1 MKPSV
6 LISRFVASLIACATV
21 VSAQTLE
28 LHQAER
34 LPTPVIDPASDDA
47 TLALKRFSLPAGLEA
62 KLWAAEPMLANP
74 VAFDFDEKGRLFV
87 SETYRYRSS
96 VLDIRDYMGMLEL
109 DLALR
114 TIEDRAALHKKVF
127 GAQAKDFAIEGEV
140 VRLVEDT
147 NGDGV
152 ADKSR
157 AFADGF
163 NTELDGI
170 ASGVLARHGK
180 VWFTNI
186 PSLWLLEENAGAVKK
201 TELLRGFGV
210 RYNFTGHDFHGLA
223 MGHDGKIYYTIG
235 DRGAHV
241 PGKEGQVVD
250 LPDEGGVFRSN
261 PDGTEFELVARG
273 LRNPQ
278 ELVFDEHGN
287 LFTGDN
293 DSDQSDMERLVYVV
307 EGGDSGW
314 RVGYQHAPL
323 GKGGPWIRDGL
334 FKPEFPGRPAY
345 PLPPVCNIEDG
356 PSGLTY
362 YPGTGLDPKYAGH
375 FFITHF
381 KGSIARSGIQTY
393 TLKQKGATFAP
404 TSSQQFM
411 GGVLPT
417 DVTFGPD
424 GKLYI
429 LDWVDG
435 WPKSNKGRVYGISPV
450 KPDPVQVK
458 ISADLAKLLAA
469 GFTNTS
475 AADLTALLSH
485 PDRRARLE
493 AQLELASRGD
503 ASVKAFTSVANNRKA
518 KPLARL
524 HAVWGLTQLGRKN
537 DKVGPTLLKLLGD
550 ADPEVR
556 AQAAKGLGDIKFA
569 KAQAALVN
577 KLTDA
582 EPRVQF
588 FAAQSLGKLKDAK
601 STAPLLALLRAADN
615 KDAYVRHAAAHALA
629 SIGKNAALA
638 AGVEDPSAAVRLG
651 VVLAYRELRDPGIAA
666 FLNDSDAYVV
676 REAAIAINDA
686 PIESAYA
693 ALAAKLDGAPINDR
707 PLVERAINAHYRLG
721 TAANAKTLAQYATR
735 NGANDALRAEA
746 LLQLGLWGKT
756 PQRDRIVGIYRPLP
770 ARGAKDAADAL
781 MPVLPKVLGQGPE
794 VVQLAALDAIGGLS
808 LAGAA
813 PTLTATVANEDAPE
827 AVRVGALKALEA
839 LGGDGVMAG
848 IRAAEKSSNAALRL
862 ASLQIAA
869 KRSPESAL
877 PIVRRLSTS
886 SSEAEQKAAFMAMGQ
901 LQTAD
906 TPKLLVGALD
916 QLAAGKV
923 APGAQLELITAA
935 EASTAPA
942 VKARWDK
949 QQAAW
954 ASTGDALASYSFAL
968 AGGSPSRGAR
978 QFYENPVL
986 PCSRC
991 HKVNGE
997 GGEAGPDLTTIGKE
1011 KSKQY
1016 LLESVIKPNAHIAAG
1031 FDVLTFTLK
1040 NGETETG
1047 SLASES
1053 PTQIVLKRADN
1064 STVNIDPKQVKERV
1078 TAPSSM
1084 PEIYAQVMTRAELR
1098 DVVAFLQVL
1107 TRAERS
1113 AGEEAFGKSNRAM
1126 SPVTQESSAGG
1137 HP

>member
-6 LISRFVASLIACATV
+6 LISRFAVFLIACASV

-47 TLALKRFSLPAGLEA
+47 TLALKRFSLPSGLEA

-109 DLALR
+109 DLAAR
-114 TIEDRAALHKKVF
+114 TIEDRVALHHKVF

-186 PSLWLLEENAGAVKK
+186 PSLWLLEEGADKVKK

-223 MGHDGKIYYTIG
+223 MGHDGKIYYSIG

-334 FKPEFPGRPAY
+334 FKTEFPGRPAY
-345 PLPPVCNIEDG
+345 LLPPVCNIEDG

-469 GFTNTS
+469 GFTKS
-475 AADLTALLSH
+475 SVADLTALLSH
-485 PDRRARLE
+485 ADRRARLE

-503 ASVKAFTSVANNRKA
+503 ASVKVFTSVANNKQA

-524 HAVWGLTQLGRKN
+524 HAVWGLTQLGHKN
-537 DKVGPTLLKLLGD
+537 AKVGPALLKLLGD

-601 STAPLLALLRAADN
+601 STAPLLALLRTADN

-629 SIGKNAALA
+629 GIGKNATLE

-651 VVLAYRELRDPGIAA
+651 VVLAYRELRDPNIAA

-686 PIESAYA
+686 PIEAGYA

-721 TAANAKTLAQYATR
+721 STANAKTLAQYATR

-781 MPVLPKVLGQGPE
+781 AAILPKVLGQGPE
-794 VVQLAALDAIGGLS
+794 VVQLAALEAIGDLS

-827 AVRVGALKALEA
+827 AVRVGALKGLEA
-839 LGGDGVMAG
+839 LGGDDVMAG

-886 SSEAEQKAAFMAMGQ
+886 GSEAEQKAAFMAMGQ

-954 ASTGDALASYSFAL
+954 ASAGDALASYSFAL

-997 GGEAGPDLTTIGKE
+997 GGEAGPDLTLIGKE
-1011 KSKQY
+1011 KSKEY
-1016 LLESVIKPNAHIAAG
+1016 LLESIIKPSAHIAAG
-1031 FDVLTFTLK
+1031 FDVVTFTLK

-1064 STVNIDPKQVKERV
+1064 STVNIDPKQVKGRV

-1113 AGEEAFGKSNRAM
+1113 QGEEAFGKSNRAM
-1126 SPVTQESSAGG
+1126 GSVTQESSAGG